1 MGELSRFGRLERVRG
16 SRLWCCRSRGMW
28 SGLGGLMGGRREGKS
43 GWMDR
48 RRGNLR
54 TERRKLGEETGGFG
68 DVCCYCEIVVNLKV
82 KPLS

>member
-1 MGELSRFGRLERVRG
+1 
-16 SRLWCCRSRGMW
+16 
-28 SGLGGLMGGRREGKS
+28 MGGRREGKS